1 MGDRVKRAACRGAP
15 PLLWR
20 GMCAIG
26 SAHCHVTFLVLQTN
40 SGWQGKALALYLP
53 ACSWLYISCSLSIAL
68 MADDSSSG
76 TPPGTEDAAT
86 LSEAALRDIVRREV
100 SAAVPEALRSGPSPG
115 GLPIAGQWQYYSGI
129 SQVFIRG

>member
-1 MGDRVKRAACRGAP
+1 
-15 PLLWR
+15 
-20 GMCAIG
+20 
-26 SAHCHVTFLVLQTN
+26 
-40 SGWQGKALALYLP
+40 
-53 ACSWLYISCSLSIAL
+53 